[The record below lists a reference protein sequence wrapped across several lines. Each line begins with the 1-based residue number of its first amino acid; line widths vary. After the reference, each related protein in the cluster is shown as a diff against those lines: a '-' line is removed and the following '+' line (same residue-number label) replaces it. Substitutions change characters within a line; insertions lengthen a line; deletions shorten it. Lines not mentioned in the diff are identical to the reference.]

1 MHGLRAG
8 LAGSLDDFLHR
19 QIALSS
25 GRRSDRNSLI
35 SHFDVQR
42 IAVSLGINGDR
53 LDPHPPGSF
62 DNPAGDL
69 AAVCDQN
76 SFEHV
81 LALQPL
87 KRDPARELAA
97 IWHAA
102 VDVTIPSYSKTKQRQ
117 RLVIGKM
124 SFLGSVGFI
133 APYVGRSVRV
143 QP

>member
-1 MHGLRAG
+1 
-8 LAGSLDDFLHR
+8 
-19 QIALSS
+19 
-25 GRRSDRNSLI
+25 
-35 SHFDVQR
+35 
-42 IAVSLGINGDR
+42 
-53 LDPHPPGSF
+53 
-62 DNPAGDL
+62 
-69 AAVCDQN
+69 
-76 SFEHV
+76 V

-124 SFLGSVGFI
+124 SCLGNIGFI

-143 QP
+143 QPEAAAPPFQGLKGDAAPSGHHSA